1 MTRCLQQVRV
11 IIIPSSSS
19 SSSSD
24 PPEQH
29 AWPPVRL
36 EAAAAVVDDHVAMMA
51 EDPNTRNEV
60 PTGAGIQCRWTRT
73 TTQRSIIGN
82 GMMGTMM
89 MMMDVHTTLPP
100 PPPLPR
106 VRNRL
111 LLSWVRGA

>member
-19 SSSSD
+19 D

-29 AWPPVRL
+29 AWSPVRL

-111 LLSWVRGA
+111 LLS